1 MRRKE
6 ILCLPKRE
14 IEKRKRKFSTVRSTV
29 KKPLNKNLFLGGAL
43 FLLGLALV
51 VLVTP
56 QNPLQ
61 AFSPTGCE
69 GDCTQCHAINNQ
81 DVKGILQGLK
91 IAQAE
96 VLGIQMSPIK
106 GLWEVTINDRGKRGV
121 LYVDFSKNYVL
132 PGPIIEVKTG
142 ANKTMEKLGKIQEK
156 KKVDFSKIPLPS
168 LLVLG
173 NPRASQRVVVFTDPD
188 CPYCGKLHAE
198 LEKIVQERSDI
209 AFHILLFPLAMHK
222 DAYWKSKSILCNRS
236 LKMLEEAFA
245 QRPIPRLECDT
256 KDIDNNIRLAE
267 ALGISGTPTLVAPD
281 GRVHSGYLAAKQVM
295 DFIQGSP

>member
-1 MRRKE
+1 
-6 ILCLPKRE
+6 
-14 IEKRKRKFSTVRSTV
+14 V
-29 KKPLNKNLFLGGAL
+29 KKSGNKKFFLGSAL
-43 FLLGLALV
+43 FLLGFALLI
-51 VLVTP
+51 LVAP
-56 QNPLQ
+56 QRPIQ

-69 GDCTQCHAINNQ
+69 GDCAKCHTINNQ
-81 DVKGILQGLK
+81 EVKVILQGLK

-121 LYVDFSKNYVL
+121 LYVDFSKQFVL

-142 ANKTMEKLGKIQEK
+142 ANKTQEMLGKIQEK

-168 LLVLG
+168 PLVLG
-173 NPRASQRVVVFTDPD
+173 NPRAAQRVAVFTDPD
-188 CPYCGKLHAE
+188 CPFCGKLHVE

-222 DAYWKSKSILCNRS
+222 DAYWKSKSIVCNRS

-245 QRPIPRLECDT
+245 QRPIPRSECDT
-256 KDIDNNIRLAE
+256 KEIDNNIRLAE
-267 ALGISGTPTLVAPD
+267 TLGISSTPTLVAPD
-281 GRVHSGYLAAKQVM
+281 GRVHVGFLSAKQVL
-295 DFIQGSP
+295 DFIQGNP

>member
-1 MRRKE
+1 MK
-6 ILCLPKRE
+6 KSGS
-14 IEKRKRKFSTVRSTV
+14 KKF
-29 KKPLNKNLFLGGAL
+29 FLGSAL
-43 FLLGLALV
+43 FLLGFALLI
-51 VLVTP
+51 LVAP
-56 QNPLQ
+56 QRPIQ

-69 GDCTQCHAINNQ
+69 GDCAKCHTINNQ
-81 DVKGILQGLK
+81 EVKVILQGLK

-121 LYVDFSKNYVL
+121 LYVDFSKQFVL

-142 ANKTMEKLGKIQEK
+142 ANKTQEMLGKIQEK

-168 LLVLG
+168 PLVLG
-173 NPRASQRVVVFTDPD
+173 NPRAAQRVAVFTDPD
-188 CPYCGKLHAE
+188 CPFCGKLHVE

-222 DAYWKSKSILCNRS
+222 DAYWKSKSIVCNRS

-245 QRPIPRLECDT
+245 QRPIPRSECDT
-256 KDIDNNIRLAE
+256 KEIDNNIRLAE
-267 ALGISGTPTLVAPD
+267 TLGISSTPTLVAPD
-281 GRVHSGYLAAKQVM
+281 GRVHVGFLSAKQVL
-295 DFIQGSP
+295 DFIQGNP

>member
-1 MRRKE
+1 
-6 ILCLPKRE
+6 
-14 IEKRKRKFSTVRSTV
+14 V
-29 KKPLNKNLFLGGAL
+29 KKSLNKNLLLGIAL
-43 FLLGLALV
+43 FLFGFALI

-56 QNPLQ
+56 QKSLQ

-69 GDCTQCHAINNQ
+69 GDCTKCHTINTQ
-81 DVKGILQGLK
+81 DVIGILQGLK
-91 IAQAE
+91 ITQAE

-121 LYVDFSKNYVL
+121 FYVDFSKSYVL
-132 PGPIIEVKTG
+132 PGPIIEAKTG
-142 ANKTMEKLGKIQEK
+142 VNKTMEKLGKTQEK
-156 KKVDFSKIPLPS
+156 QKVDFAKIPLPS
-168 LLVLG
+168 PLVMG

-209 AFHILLFPLAMHK
+209 AFHILLFPLTMHK
-222 DAYWKSKSILCNRS
+222 DAYWKSKSIVCNRS

-245 QRPIPRLECDT
+245 QKPIPQPECDT

-267 ALGISGTPTLVAPD
+267 SLGISSTPTLVAPD
-281 GRVHSGYLAAKQVM
+281 GRVHVGYLAAKQVL

>member
-1 MRRKE
+1 MK
-6 ILCLPKRE
+6 KSGS
-14 IEKRKRKFSTVRSTV
+14 KKF
-29 KKPLNKNLFLGGAL
+29 FLGSAL
-43 FLLGLALV
+43 FLLGFALLI
-51 VLVTP
+51 LVAP
-56 QNPLQ
+56 QRPIQ

-69 GDCTQCHAINNQ
+69 GDCAKCHTINNQ
-81 DVKGILQGLK
+81 EVKVILQGLK

-121 LYVDFSKNYVL
+121 LYVDFSKQFVL

-142 ANKTMEKLGKIQEK
+142 ANKTQEMLGKIQEK

-168 LLVLG
+168 PLVLG
-173 NPRASQRVVVFTDPD
+173 NPRAAQRVAVFTDPD
-188 CPYCGKLHAE
+188 CPFCGKLHVE

-222 DAYWKSKSILCNRS
+222 DAYWKSKSIVCNRS

-245 QRPIPRLECDT
+245 QRPIPRSECDT
-256 KDIDNNIRLAE
+256 KEIDNNIRLAE
-267 ALGISGTPTLVAPD
+267 TLGISSTPTLVAAD
-281 GRVHSGYLAAKQVM
+281 GRVHVGFLSAKQVLE
-295 DFIQGSP
+295 FIQGNP

>member
-1 MRRKE
+1 MK
-6 ILCLPKRE
+6 KSGN
-14 IEKRKRKFSTVRSTV
+14 KKF
-29 KKPLNKNLFLGGAL
+29 FLGSAL
-43 FLLGLALV
+43 FLLGFALLI
-51 VLVTP
+51 LVAP
-56 QNPLQ
+56 QRPIQ

-69 GDCTQCHAINNQ
+69 GDCAKCHTINNQ
-81 DVKGILQGLK
+81 EVKVILQGLK

-121 LYVDFSKNYVL
+121 LYVDFSKQFVL

-142 ANKTMEKLGKIQEK
+142 ANKTQEMLGKIQEK

-168 LLVLG
+168 PLVLG
-173 NPRASQRVVVFTDPD
+173 NPRAAQRVAVFTDPD
-188 CPYCGKLHAE
+188 CPFCGKLHVE

-222 DAYWKSKSILCNRS
+222 DAYWKSKSIVCNRS

-245 QRPIPRLECDT
+245 QRPIPRSECDT
-256 KDIDNNIRLAE
+256 KEIDNNIRLAE
-267 ALGISGTPTLVAPD
+267 TLGISSTPTLVAPD
-281 GRVHSGYLAAKQVM
+281 GRVHVGFLSAKQVL
-295 DFIQGSP
+295 DFIQGNP